1 LSPTGWHRLVAARPG
16 PSDEAASGEA
26 NLVTPERDPA
36 RTAVALS
43 TALSRLRSRLRI
55 EGGTFETG
63 LTITQLSTL
72 QRVIDNGPMAGAALA
87 SAEHIRPQSMW
98 EIITLLAKEGL
109 VERHPDPADGR
120 KVLVTATREGG
131 KLVEDVLASREAWLT
146 RALTVLVDEREHR
159 VLDEAVELLNRLV
172 AYESNDKTL

>member
-1 LSPTGWHRLVAARPG
+1 MIAPRDDTRRMITAGSGTPG
-16 PSDEAASGEA
+16 
-26 NLVTPERDPA
+26 LDPA

-72 QRVIDNGPMAGAALA
+72 QRLIDNGPMTGAALA

-98 EIITLLAKEGL
+98 EAIALLAEEGL
-109 VERHPDPADGR
+109 VERRPDPSDGR
-120 KVLVTATREGG
+120 KVLVAATRKGEE
-131 KLVEDVLASREAWLT
+131 LVDKILTSREAWLT
-146 RALTVLVDEREHR
+146 RALTELIDEREHR
-159 VLDEAVELLNRLV
+159 VLREAAELLNRLV
-172 AYESNDKTL
+172 EYEPESRTMR

>member
-1 LSPTGWHRLVAARPG
+1 M
-16 PSDEAASGEA
+16 
-26 NLVTPERDPA
+26 
-36 RTAVALS
+36 
-43 TALSRLRSRLRI
+43 
-55 EGGTFETG
+55 
-63 LTITQLSTL
+63 
-72 QRVIDNGPMAGAALA
+72 IDSGPMAGAALA

-159 VLDEAVELLNRLV
+159 VLDEAVELLNRLL

>member
-1 LSPTGWHRLVAARPG
+1 MTSTPG
-16 PSDEAASGEA
+16 
-26 NLVTPERDPA
+26 LDPA

-72 QRVIDNGPMAGAALA
+72 QRVIDNGPMTGAALA

-98 EIITLLAKEGL
+98 EAITLLAKEGL
-109 VERHPDPADGR
+109 VERRPDPSDGR
-120 KVLVTATREGG
+120 KVLIAATRKGEE
-131 KLVEDVLASREAWLT
+131 LVEEILDSREAWLT
-146 RALTVLVDEREHR
+146 RALTELIDEREHR
-159 VLDEAVELLNRLV
+159 VLREAAELLNRLV
-172 AYESNDKTL
+172 EYEPESRTMR

>member
-1 LSPTGWHRLVAARPG
+1 MKCYRGLMPTP
-16 PSDEAASGEA
+16 
-26 NLVTPERDPA
+26 PEPDPA

-43 TALSRLRSRLRI
+43 TALSRLRSRLRL

-109 VERHPDPADGR
+109 VERRPDPSDGR
-120 KVLVTATREGG
+120 KVLVTATRQGEELIG
-131 KLVEDVLASREAWLT
+131 KVLTSREAWLT
-146 RALTVLVDEREHR
+146 RALTGLIDEREHR
-159 VLDEAVELLNRLV
+159 LLDEAVELLDRLA
-172 AYESNDKTL
+172 AYEPGDKPIR